1 MATLS
6 HVIGHEIAG
15 QDPLHPIRRA
25 AAVLRQAWAAMA
37 VRIAEERR
45 DRALRRDLDRLNA
58 HLLRDIG
65 YDV

>member
-1 MATLS
+1 MSSFS
-6 HVIGHEIAG
+6 HVIGHEISG
-15 QDPLHPIRRA
+15 RDPLHPVRRA

-45 DRALRRDLDRLNA
+45 DRALRRDLDRLSP
-58 HLLRDIG
+58 HYLRDIG

>member
-6 HVIGHEIAG
+6 HVIGHEISG
-15 QDPLHPIRRA
+15 HDTLRPIRRA

-45 DRALRRDLDRLNA
+45 DRALRRDLSRLND
-58 HLLRDIG
+58 HYLRDIG